1 MPMSARADINWIKS
15 ELDKVNDATLINALK
30 QLLTY
35 ANKSK
40 EPDFYDSLSKGQVE
54 AIERG
59 LAQIENGQTVPHSE
73 AKKLYRQWL

>member
-15 ELDKVNDATLINALK
+15 ELDKVNDTNLIYALK

-40 EPDFYDSLSKGQVE
+40 EPDFYDKLSKGQVA

-59 LAQIENGQTVPHSE
+59 LAQIEKGETVPHSE

>member
-15 ELDKVNDATLINALK
+15 ELDKVNDTNLIDALK

>member
-1 MPMSARADINWIKS
+1 MSARADINWIKA
-15 ELDKVNDATLINALK
+15 ELDKVHDVNLINALK

-40 EPDFYDSLSKGQVE
+40 EPDFADHLSTGQIE

-59 LAQIENGQTVPHSE
+59 LTQIEKGLTVPHSD
-73 AKKLYRQWL
+73 AKKLYKQWL